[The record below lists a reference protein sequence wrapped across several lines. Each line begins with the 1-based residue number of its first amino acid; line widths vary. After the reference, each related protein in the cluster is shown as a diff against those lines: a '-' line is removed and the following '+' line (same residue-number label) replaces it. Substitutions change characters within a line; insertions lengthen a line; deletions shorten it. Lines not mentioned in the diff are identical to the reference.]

1 MGRTMLSKNF
11 SELENRV
18 RATMNKVSADLHT
31 KTASSLFN
39 VDCQDVTKEQ
49 RKSAKAYNY
58 GRFYSMSAEDLL
70 SLLNMEEK

>member
-1 MGRTMLSKNF
+1 MGGIMISKNF
-11 SELENRV
+11 RELENRV
-18 RATMNKVSADLHT
+18 RATMNKDSADLHT

-58 GRFYSMSAEDLL
+58 GRFYNMSAEDLL
-70 SLLNMEEK
+70 TLLSMEEK